1 MSRRFDII
9 ALTGNFRDQRALDSI
24 KILAEHLVG
33 RGLTVRLES
42 RVATEGL
49 PAAVQIMDEAELAS
63 GARLMIAV
71 GGDGTMLY
79 AARAA
84 ASAGIPLL
92 GINRGRL
99 GFLAD
104 VSPTD
109 MRERLD
115 DVLDGDFDSE
125 HRMLLGA
132 KIVTD
137 QGDTDCGLALNDVV
151 VKRHDTGRMFEF
163 QTFIDG
169 CYVNTHRGDGFIV
182 ATPTGSTAYALSCGG
197 PIVAPGLDAIVL
209 VPICPHTLSDR
220 PLVIP
225 ATSVT
230 EVRLADE
237 DTETADVSCDGEVA
251 GRVSAGHRL
260 SIAAAAQRVE
270 LVHPL
275 GYDYYQIL
283 RSKLRWGR
291 GDRGPPSD
299 R

>member
-1 MSRRFDII
+1 MSKRSDII

-24 KILAEHLVG
+24 NILAEHLVG
-33 RGLTVRLES
+33 RGLTVRVES
-42 RVATEGL
+42 RVAADGL
-49 PAAVQIMDEAELAS
+49 PAAAQIVDEAELAS

-115 DVLDGDFDSE
+115 GVLDGDFESE
-125 HRMLLGA
+125 HRMLLEA
-132 KIVTD
+132 KIVAD
-137 QGDTDCGLALNDVV
+137 EGDTDCGLALNDVV

-169 CYVNTHRGDGFIV
+169 CYVNTHRGDGFII

-237 DTETADVSCDGEVA
+237 DTETAEVSCDGEVT
-251 GRVSAGHRL
+251 GRVRAGQRL

-291 GDRGPPSD
+291 GDRAPTSD